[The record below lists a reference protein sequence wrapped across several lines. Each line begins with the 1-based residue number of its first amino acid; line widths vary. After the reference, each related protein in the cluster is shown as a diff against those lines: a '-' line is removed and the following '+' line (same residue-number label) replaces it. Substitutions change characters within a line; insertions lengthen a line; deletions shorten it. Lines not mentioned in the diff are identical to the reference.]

1 MRLRHFAI
9 AASSLAF
16 SACASLPS
24 LPYPG
29 GQPAPQT
36 ASAPVSTPQAPLP
49 LNTEPRIWKRG
60 ENGMITHIASGATC
74 PPQAGDFV
82 FAGLEEAIFTDVEGN
97 PLDDG
102 ICHYQLADGAA
113 QMTVYLYELPA
124 TGALEEMRST
134 FQLLQEDY
142 EVTAAR
148 EASERCQSNLL
159 RLLGMIGVPEPDAA
173 CLAFDLGTGD
183 GRVLPSL
190 ATITRAGNWAI
201 KVRATAEDG
210 TELAS
215 EMQDAA
221 FKYTVA
227 QVQAISAAA
236 YAE

>member
-1 MRLRHFAI
+1 MRRALTACL
-9 AASSLAF
+9 AALTL
-16 SACASLPS
+16 SACASMP
-24 LPYPG
+24 PMTYPG
-29 GQPAPQT
+29 RSAEPTPEPLPAPAET
-36 ASAPVSTPQAPLP
+36 VTNVAP
-49 LNTEPRIWKRG
+49 TEPRIWKRG

-82 FAGLEEAIFTDVEGN
+82 FAGLEEAIFTDADGN

-102 ICHYQLADGAA
+102 ICHYQLVDGAA

-148 EASERCQSNLL
+148 DSSELCQSNLL

-173 CLAFDLGTGD
+173 CLVFDLGTGD
-183 GRVLPSL
+183 GRALPSL
-190 ATITRAGNWAI
+190 ATITRTGNWAI
-201 KVRATAEDG
+201 KVRATAEEG
-210 TELAS
+210 TALAG
-215 EMQDAA
+215 EMQNAA
-221 FKYTVA
+221 FKYTAA

>member
-1 MRLRHFAI
+1 MRRALTACL
-9 AASSLAF
+9 AALTL
-16 SACASLPS
+16 SACASLPPMTFPDRS
-24 LPYPG
+24 D
-29 GQPAPQT
+29 APKPEPVPMQAET
-36 ASAPVSTPQAPLP
+36 TPTVAPTD
-49 LNTEPRIWKRG
+49 PRIWKRG

-74 PPQAGDFV
+74 PPLAGDFV
-82 FAGLEEAIFTDVEGN
+82 FAGLEEAIFTDAEGN

-134 FQLLQEDY
+134 FQLLREDY

-148 EASERCQSNLL
+148 EASELCQSNLL

-173 CLAFDLGTGD
+173 CLAFDLRTGD
-183 GRVLPSL
+183 GRTLPSL

-201 KVRATAEDG
+201 KVRATAEEG

-215 EMQDAA
+215 EMQDGA
-221 FKYTVA
+221 FRYTVA